1 MLVRTVPL
9 VVAALLTV
17 FPLSAEAQLRAT
29 LLASG
34 FNRPN
39 GVVIDPV
46 VPGAVYLVDQSGIVR
61 AFLNGVERPTPFLDL
76 RTLVSSG
83 GEQGL
88 LGLAFPP
95 NAAASGRVFVNFTNT
110 SGHTVVARFVRSAAD
125 PMVMNAASRFDLLWP
140 DGSGGRQGFITQ
152 PQSNHNGGH
161 LAFGPDGY
169 LYIGLGDGGGG
180 DDPGNNAQNPAKL
193 LGKMLR
199 IDVSGSPTN
208 GYTIPASNPV
218 PAGDM
223 NLTGINALPEIWA
236 FGLRNP
242 WRYSFDDLGPGATGA
257 LIIGDVGQNARE
269 EIDYEPANQGGRNYG
284 WRVREGTRE
293 NFQEAPAYFPLTS
306 PVFEYPHASQNGEA
320 VTGGYVY
327 RGAALGAAYQ
337 GRYIYADCVTGRIF
351 SMGLSIGALGEAT
364 ATNNVDHTAEMG
376 GPFQCI
382 SSFTRDGAGELYFMD
397 FGYSSNNTGRIF
409 RIDLARPTA
418 PGAPQNLAA
427 NVQGNAVTFT
437 WSAPATGSAP
447 TSYVVEAGTAQGLAN
462 LGSATTTGTMLA
474 VGGVPTG
481 QYFVRVRARN
491 AVGTGVASADVI
503 ATVGCTAPEPPS
515 TLTTSVAGNVVTVAW
530 NVAPGTITTVIDAG
544 AAPGATSRSTPFT
557 APSAGVTV
565 PGVPAGT
572 YYLRARALNSCGTST
587 ASVERTVVVP

>member
-1 MLVRTVPL
+1 MLVRTLPL

-17 FPLSAEAQLRAT
+17 SPLSAEAQLRAT
-29 LLASG
+29 LLATG

-46 VPGAVYLVDQSGIVR
+46 VPGAVYVVDQSGLVR
-61 AFLNGVERPTPFLDL
+61 AFLNGAERPTPLLDL
-76 RTLVSSG
+76 RGLVSNG

-95 NAAASGRVFVNFTNT
+95 DAAASGRVFVNFTNS

-125 PMVMNAASRFDLLWP
+125 PMVIDAASRFDLMWP
-140 DGSGGRQGFITQ
+140 NGSGGRQGFISQ

-242 WRYSFDDLGPGATGA
+242 WRYTFDDLGPGATGA
-257 LIIGDVGQNARE
+257 LIIGDVGQNSRE
-269 EIDYEPANQGGRNYG
+269 EIDYEPANQSGRNYG

-293 NFQEAPAYFPLTS
+293 NIQEAPAYFPLTS
-306 PVFEYPHASQNGEA
+306 PIFEYPHVSQNGEA

-327 RGAALGAAYQ
+327 RGAALGVAYQ

-351 SMGLSIGALGEAT
+351 SMGLSISPLGEAT
-364 ATNNVDHTAEMG
+364 TTNNVEHTGEMG

-382 SSFTRDGAGELYFMD
+382 SSFARDTAGELYFMD
-397 FGYSSNNTGRIF
+397 FGYSAGNTGRIF
-409 RIDLARPTA
+409 RIDLATPAA

-427 NVQGNAVTFT
+427 SVQGNAVTFT
-437 WSAPATGSAP
+437 WSAPASGSAP

-462 LGSATTTGTMLA
+462 LGSATTTATMLA

-491 AVGTGVASADVI
+491 AVGTSVPSADVI
-503 ATVGCTAPEPPS
+503 ATVGCTAPAPPS
-515 TLTTSVAGNVVTVAW
+515 TFTTSVAGNVVTVAW
-530 NVAPGTITTVIDAG
+530 NVAPGTTTTVIDAG
-544 AAPGATSRSTPFT
+544 TAPGATSLSTPFA
-557 APSAGVTV
+557 APSASIAV
-565 PGVPAGT
+565 PGVPPGT
-572 YYLRARALNSCGTST
+572 YYLRARALNTCGTST